1 MHPLDYKL
9 YKKFNNINNFLFFEN
24 LRSMIDLL
32 NIFINKDIIFSKKNN
47 IKLKN
52 LKAIFFNN

>member
-32 NIFINKDIIFSKKNN
+32 NIFINKKIIFSKKNN